1 MTPLRKEMID
11 WMFRRGFSPRTV
23 ESYVK
28 AAVKFAQYYGK
39 SPALLTEQDIV
50 AYMDYLCQDRKLSQS
65 SLNCAYSGIKVLWEN
80 ILDRPW
86 PNRLL
91 PRSRRAKT
99 LPEVL
104 SRAEVLDILN
114 ALDNTKHRLI
124 LRLMYATG
132 LRVGELVELKPEH
145 IDSQRMVIRVQRGKG
160 KKDRYA
166 LLTDALL
173 AELRLYWT
181 IYRPKVYLFEGA
193 ITGTPI
199 VIRTVQKVFHNA
211 CERCFI
217 QRKVGV
223 HVLRHCFATHLL
235 EQGVDPFVLKTL
247 LGHAQMSTTTRYVH
261 IEHSHLHK
269 VPNLLQ
275 A

>member
-28 AAVKFAQYYGK
+28 AAVKFAQHYGK

-166 LLTDALL
+166 LLTEALL

-199 VIRTVQKVFHNA
+199 AIRTVQKVFHNA

>member
-23 ESYVK
+23 ETYVK
-28 AAVKFAQYYGK
+28 AAVKFAQHYGK

-50 AYMDYLCQDRKLSQS
+50 AYMDYLCQDRQLSQS
-65 SLNCAYSGIKVLWEN
+65 SLNGAYSGIKVLWEN

-104 SRAEVLDILN
+104 SRAEVQDILN
-114 ALDNTKHRLI
+114 ALDNTKHRVM

-166 LLTDALL
+166 LLSEALL

-193 ITGTPI
+193 IAGTPI
-199 VIRTVQKVFHNA
+199 SIRTVQKVFQNA
-211 CERCFI
+211 CERCLI
-217 QRKVGV
+217 KRKVGV

-235 EQGVDPFVLKTL
+235 ERGVDPFVLKTL
-247 LGHAQMSTTTRYVH
+247 MGHTQMSTTARYVH
-261 IEHSHLHK
+261 IEHTHLHQ